1 MERQKT
7 VFVVTD
13 DDAVRSWFEE
23 HIDRNANGLEI
34 RTFPNSKNLHLLVA
48 RSRPHL
54 ILLDVPA
61 GSSAAPT
68 LDALWKADVHVP
80 VITLVP
86 AGDAAARI
94 DALKHGACCNIE
106 KPLADGE
113 EASQLIINAVN
124 SYNERQEAL
133 QVAAEMRRRCEA
145 DRVNLLELELVKG
158 LQHMIGETEEPT
170 SIFKHS
176 FSLIKNYL
184 PFDVFA
190 ALVLRGN
197 ETEIYV
203 YPSATID
210 SALAEAI
217 PGTLIKKMA
226 KLSEDETKVKVILH
240 GEPQPAHAPVQDLTS
255 IVVPLTGAS
264 RTYGYAGIYRAAAFD
279 YSEESVFKRFCG
291 HITTAFEKIALFE
304 EVKALSVSDGLT
316 GLYNHSAIVAKLE
329 QEVQRSTRYGS
340 ALSILIFDVD
350 DFKEV
355 NDTYGHLAGDA
366 VLADIG
372 KLLKGGV
379 RSIDSLGRYGGEEFL
394 AILPETEAESAVA
407 IGDRLRQKIGSHA
420 FTFDDKKINL
430 SVSCGVAIYREGRDT
445 SALIRLADQNLYT
458 AKSDGKNMVYYDEK

>member
-1 MERQKT
+1 METPKT

-13 DDAVRSWFEE
+13 DDSVRAWFEE
-23 HIDRNANGLEI
+23 HLGRNSIEI
-34 RTFPNSKNLHLLVA
+34 RAFPNSKNLHLLVA
-48 RSRPHL
+48 KSQPHL
-54 ILLDVPA
+54 VLLDVPSGHSVA
-61 GSSAAPT
+61 RMLDT
-68 LDALWKADVHVP
+68 LRKADLHVP
-80 VITLVP
+80 VITLV
-86 AGDAAARI
+86 ATGETALRVES
-94 DALKHGACCNIE
+94 LKHGACCNIQ

-113 EASQLIINAVN
+113 EACQLIMNTINGY
-124 SYNERQEAL
+124 SERQEAL
-133 QVAAEMRRRCEA
+133 QIAAEMRNKCEA
-145 DRVNLLELELVKG
+145 DRLNLLELELVKG

-190 ALVLRGN
+190 ALVLRGG

-203 YPSATID
+203 YPDTTIS

-226 KLSEDETKVKVILH
+226 KLSEEETKVKVILH
-240 GEPQPAHAPVQDLTS
+240 GKSNAVEALPQDLTS
-255 IVVPLTGAS
+255 IVVPLTGTS

-279 YSEESVFKRFCG
+279 YGEESVFKRFCG
-291 HITTAFEKIALFE
+291 HITTAFEKITLFE

-340 ALSILIFDVD
+340 PLSICIFDVD
-350 DFKEV
+350 DFKDV

-366 VLADIG
+366 VLAEIG
-372 KLLKGGV
+372 KLLQGGV
-379 RSIDSLGRYGGEEFL
+379 RSIDSVGRYGGEEFL

-407 IGDRLRQKIGSHA
+407 IGDRLRQRIGSHD
-420 FTFDDKKINL
+420 FTFDDKRINL
-430 SVSCGVAIYREGRDT
+430 SVSCGVATYREGRDT
-445 SALIRLADQNLYT
+445 SALIRLADQNLYA
-458 AKSDGKNMVYYDEK
+458 AKTDGKNMVHYDEK

>member
-1 MERQKT
+1 METQKT

-13 DDAVRSWFEE
+13 DDVVCSWFEE
-23 HIDRNANGLEI
+23 HLGRAANSIEV
-34 RTFPNSKNLHLLVA
+34 RTFPNSKNLHLLIA

-54 ILLDVPA
+54 ILLDVPP
-61 GSSAAPT
+61 GQSAART
-68 LDALWKADVHVP
+68 LDTLRKADQHVP

-86 AGDAAARI
+86 PGDAAIRL
-94 DALKHGACCNIE
+94 DSLKHGACCTIE
-106 KPLADGE
+106 KPLTDGE
-113 EASQLIINAVN
+113 ETCQLIVN
-124 SYNERQEAL
+124 TIDGYNERQEAL
-133 QVAAEMRRRCEA
+133 QVAAEMRNRCEA
-145 DRVNLLELELVKG
+145 DRLNLLELELVKG

-190 ALVLRGN
+190 ALVLRGS

-203 YPSATID
+203 YPKTTIT

-226 KLSEDETKVKVILH
+226 KLSEEEARVKVIVH
-240 GEPQPAHAPVQDLTS
+240 GKSDTAEAPVQDLTS
-255 IVVPLTGAS
+255 IVVPLTGTS

-329 QEVQRSTRYGS
+329 QEVRRSIRYGS
-340 ALSILIFDVD
+340 PLSILIFDVD
-350 DFKEV
+350 DFKDV

-366 VLADIG
+366 VLAQMG
-372 KLLKGGV
+372 RLLQGGV
-379 RSIDSLGRYGGEEFL
+379 RSIDSVGRYGGEEFL

-407 IGDRLRQKIGSHA
+407 IGDRLRQRIGSHA

-430 SVSCGVAIYREGRDT
+430 SVSCGVATYREDRDT
-445 SALIRLADQNLYT
+445 SALIKLADQNLYT
-458 AKSDGKNMVYYDEK
+458 AKTDGKNMVYYDER